1 MPGHNLASAQFARHI
16 VAPALRHMGLYS
28 PAAVR
33 LLLGT
38 ALHESGGLL
47 LVDQWTGPG
56 DETLGPAIGL
66 YQVEPAT
73 HDDVWR
79 NVLFADPDGGPVDPP
94 PAPSA
99 RRAQLVSRLRGLTLS
114 ALPRHE
120 RLLCPFYAT
129 AIARLVY
136 WRRPE
141 PLPDVADLEG
151 LAAYYKAHFN
161 SHLGASTPEKWLAD
175 FRRFG
180 GDHFEPDEA

>member
-1 MPGHNLASAQFARHI
+1 MRHHLAAAQFARYVI
-16 VAPALRHMGLYS
+16 APTLRHLDLYS

-47 LVDQWTGPG
+47 LIDQWTGPG
-56 DETLGPAIGL
+56 DAALGPAIGL

-73 HDDVWR
+73 HDDIWR
-79 NVLFADPDGGPVDPP
+79 NVLFADPDGAAVDLADR
-94 PAPSA
+94 PAGHG
-99 RRAQLVSRLRGLTLS
+99 RRVLLTSRLRGLMLKPLS
-114 ALPRHE
+114 RDE

-141 PLPDVADLEG
+141 PLPDAGDLEG

-161 SHLGASTPEKWLAD
+161 TPLGASTPAKWIAD
-175 FRRFG
+175 FRRYG
-180 GDHFEPDEA
+180 GDTVEL